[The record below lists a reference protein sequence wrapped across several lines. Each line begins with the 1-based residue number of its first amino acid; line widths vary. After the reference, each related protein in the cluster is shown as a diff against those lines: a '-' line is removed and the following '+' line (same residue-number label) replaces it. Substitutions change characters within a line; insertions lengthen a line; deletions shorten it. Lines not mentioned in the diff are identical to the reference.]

1 MEEALKPERW
11 LRLSLFVNLLLLLAA
26 GWVFTPS
33 HPNPDVRSDG
43 AATSKL
49 SGAGTGL
56 DSGTGPV
63 ATRSDAK
70 GEEWNWSQLDVAHW
84 PAYRDGLRAIGCPES
99 RVHEVL
105 DPLVYRQF
113 AAQAHDAAMPF
124 SLRFW
129 ETVLGTES
137 FSKDEFQRVSRKIE
151 EAYRAAVDTVF
162 SSAAPGNPDP
172 EEGTVGNQ
180 VDDTVR
186 FLPAEVRTALLAAQ
200 SRHQQQL
207 NDLQSSPEGRGTNG
221 AVLVHELN
229 QQWKAE
235 LAEML
240 TPEERREYRER
251 SSQSASLRFLEGIDL
266 SQSEISD
273 LLALR
278 ERIGDGAPAARE
290 ATVALLGPERAAAL
304 ERAQDSDFKVLS
316 EMGRQ
321 FSATQTATASLW
333 SEQRRAEAMSK
344 EIAGDVFRPPSER
357 AALLETVRDGIEAR
371 AAELLGTEG
380 FAAWKRWRADWL
392 RQTFAVPP
400 DDPLAELPV
409 HAP

>member
-1 MEEALKPERW
+1 MKPERW
-11 LRLSLFVNLLLLLAA
+11 LRLSLLANLVLLLAA

-33 HPNPDVRSDG
+33 PRNPDARRDG
-43 AATSKL
+43 NATPNV

-56 DSGTGPV
+56 DSGIGPV
-63 ATRSDAK
+63 ATRRDAK
-70 GEEWNWSQLDVAHW
+70 EEEWNWSQLDVLHW

-99 RVHEVL
+99 RVHEIL

-129 ETVLGTES
+129 ETILGTGS
-137 FSKDEFQRVSRKIE
+137 LSKNEFEKTSQKIE
-151 EAYRAAVDTVF
+151 GAYRAALETVF

-172 EEGTVGNQ
+172 DEGPVGNE

-186 FLPAEVRTALLAAQ
+186 FLPVEVRTALLAAQ

-273 LLALR
+273 LMALR
-278 ERIGDGAPAARE
+278 ERIGDGAPAAKE

-304 ERAQDSDFKVLS
+304 ERAQDSEFKVLS
-316 EMGRQ
+316 EMGQQ
-321 FSATQTATASLW
+321 FSAAPTAIATLW
-333 SEQRRAEAMSK
+333 SEQRRAEATSK

-357 AALLETVRDGIEAR
+357 AALLETTRDGIEAR

-380 FAAWKRWRADWL
+380 LAAWKRWRADWL

-409 HAP
+409 PAP